1 MTGIPTVELGDG
13 LATSAQGLGGMAL
26 TDVYGAADPDQSVA
40 TINHAIDIGVTFLD
54 TANVYGQGANEEL
67 FARVLRHRRAE
78 VVLATK
84 FGILPTPDDGGFRAR
99 GDAAY
104 VHESIDASL
113 KRLGTDSVDLYYYH
127 RVDSRVPIEETV
139 GALAELVTAGKV
151 RHIGL
156 SEVTALELERAHA
169 VHPIAA
175 VQSEWSLWSRDV
187 EEYVIPTAARL
198 GIGFVAYSPLGR
210 GFLTGGVTDATAL
223 GEKDARRNFPRFS
236 DENFAANVA
245 AVEVVRQVADVE
257 GLTPAQV
264 ALAWVYASGRRLGVP
279 VVPIPGTR
287 KAHRVD
293 ENAAAVTATLS
304 DASLARLDGIYAGI
318 EGERA
323 SDPLYISRG
332 REQREHAHEHRAS
345 GTEGPR

>member
-1 MTGIPTVELGDG
+1 MAIPTVELGDG
-13 LATSAQGLGGMAL
+13 LVASAQGLGGMAL
-26 TDVYGAADPDQSVA
+26 TDVYGTADPETSLA

-54 TANVYGQGANEEL
+54 TANVYGDGANEEL
-67 FARVLRHRRAE
+67 FARVLRQRRDE

-84 FGILPTPDDGGFRAR
+84 FGILRAPDADGSRVR

-113 KRLGTDSVDLYYYH
+113 ARLGTDVIDLYYYH
-127 RVDSRVPIEETV
+127 RVDARVPIEETV
-139 GALAELVTAGKV
+139 GALAELVTAGKI

-156 SEVTALELERAHA
+156 SEVTALELERAAA

-187 EEYVIPTAARL
+187 EDYVIPTAVRL

-210 GFLTGGVTDATAL
+210 GFLTGGVADAASL
-223 GEKDARRNFPRFS
+223 GATDARRNFPRF
-236 DENFAANVA
+236 DEANLAANIGLVDA
-245 AVEVVRQVADVE
+245 VRQVAE
-257 GLTPAQV
+257 TEKLTLAQV
-264 ALAWVYASGRRLGVP
+264 ALAWVYASGRRLGVT

-287 KAHRVD
+287 KAHRID
-293 ENAAAVTATLS
+293 ENVTAISLKLS
-304 DASLARLDGIYAGI
+304 DDSLALLDGIYAGV

-323 SDPLYISRG
+323 RDPLYISRG
-332 REQREHAHEHRAS
+332 REQHEHANDL
-345 GTEGPR
+345 

>member
-1 MTGIPTVELGDG
+1 MAVLPVVELGNG
-13 LATSAQGLGGMAL
+13 LTTSAQGLGGMAL
-26 TDVYGAADPDQSVA
+26 TDVYGAADSDESVA

-54 TANVYGQGANEEL
+54 TANVYGRGANEEL
-67 FARVLRHRRAE
+67 FARVLAHRRDE

-84 FGILPTPDDGGFRAR
+84 FGILPIPDAGAFRAR
-99 GDAAY
+99 GDAPY

-127 RVDSRVPIEETV
+127 RVDARVPIEETV

-187 EEYVIPTAARL
+187 EDYVVPTAARL
-198 GIGFVAYSPLGR
+198 GVGFVAYSPLGR
-210 GFLTGGVTDATAL
+210 GFLTGSVTDPTSLGAT
-223 GEKDARRNFPRFS
+223 DARHNFPRFS
-236 DENFAANVA
+236 EENVVANIRIVDAVRQVA
-245 AVEVVRQVADVE
+245 AVEN
-257 GLTPAQV
+257 LTLAQV
-264 ALAWVYASGRRLGVP
+264 ALAWVYASGCRLGVP

-287 KAHRVD
+287 KAHRID
-293 ENAAAVTATLS
+293 ENAATVALTLS
-304 DASLARLDGIYAGI
+304 DESLTLLDGLYAGV

-332 REQREHAHEHRAS
+332 RELREHANDDL
-345 GTEGPR
+345 

>member
-1 MTGIPTVELGDG
+1 MAIPTVKLGDG
-13 LATSAQGLGGMAL
+13 LITSAQGLGGMAL
-26 TDVYGAADPDQSVA
+26 TDVYGAADPDTSVA
-40 TINHAIDIGVTFLD
+40 TIHHAIDLGVTFLD
-54 TANVYGQGANEEL
+54 TANVYGNGANEEL
-67 FARVLRHRRAE
+67 FARVLRERRDE

-84 FGILPTPDDGGFRAR
+84 FGILRTPDEGGFRAR

-104 VHESIDASL
+104 VRESIDASL

-127 RVDSRVPIEETV
+127 RVDARVPIEETV
-139 GALAELVTAGKV
+139 GALAELVSAGKIQ
-151 RHIGL
+151 HIGL

-187 EEYVIPTAARL
+187 EEYVIPTATRL

-210 GFLTGGVTDATAL
+210 GFLTGAVADTASLGAT
-223 GEKDARRNFPRFS
+223 DARRNFPRF
-236 DENFAANVA
+236 DEANLAANIRLVDA
-245 AVEVVRQVADVE
+245 VRQVADAE
-257 GLTPAQV
+257 NLTLAQV

-287 KAHRVD
+287 KAHRID
-293 ENAAAVTATLS
+293 ENVTAISLTLS
-304 DASLARLDGIYAGI
+304 EESLSLLDGLYAGV

-332 REQREHAHEHRAS
+332 REQREHAHDL
-345 GTEGPR
+345 